1 MALRPDPGR
10 AAGDPGRLR
19 GTAARDALVAR
30 ALARPVK
37 TIVLV
42 FVLTR
47 LLALA
52 AMWAAA
58 TWVQNPAGVG
68 HLDPTVADL
77 FGLWDAQWYRRIAEG
92 GYPVPLP
99 VDPQTGII
107 TYSAWAFYP
116 AFPLLVR
123 AGTAIGLPFP
133 VAGLLVNL
141 PLGLLG
147 ALLVWRIFGLATHAA
162 PQAHRDRLALV
173 AACLWCFYPAT
184 GVLLI
189 PYSEALALVLIAA
202 TLFLLMRRSYWLA
215 ALTLLGLGY
224 TRAVAPAMGLAILVH
239 LLARAR
245 DERRAGTRLFAG
257 DRWSLTVLTVSV
269 AISALAWPA
278 TVGVLTGRPSAFF
291 DVQKAWGQEPQN
303 GPFVLWLAWAWEAR
317 GVFGVALIIATVAAY
332 LALVAGRH
340 GRWLPL
346 EVRAWALAYP
356 LYLLAVVR
364 PITSMWRFL
373 LLDFPAAALVASVAM
388 RTSAGER
395 IVPHWRRR
403 VALVALALCAAM
415 AWWTVAFLTYVPW
428 AATPP

>member
-1 MALRPDPGR
+1 MAVRPDPRRLAGR
-10 AAGDPGRLR
+10 AGTLR
-19 GTAARDALVAR
+19 GTAGRDALVAW
-30 ALARPVK
+30 ALARPVR
-37 TIVLV
+37 TIVAV
-42 FVLTR
+42 YALTR
-47 LLALA
+47 VLALA
-52 AMWAAA
+52 AMWVAA

-68 HLDPTVADL
+68 HLDPTVGDL
-77 FGLWDAQWYRRIAEG
+77 FGLWDAQWYRRIADS

-99 VDPQTGII
+99 VDPQTGVI
-107 TYSAWAFYP
+107 TYSAWAFFP

-123 AGTAIGLPFP
+123 AGMALGLPFP

-147 ALLVWRIFGLATHAA
+147 ALIVWRIFGLATHAA
-162 PQAHRDRLALV
+162 AQAHRDRLALV

-189 PYSEALALVLIAA
+189 PYSEALALVLIAG
-202 TLFLLMRRSYWLA
+202 TLFLVMRRSYWLA
-215 ALTLLGLGY
+215 TVTLLGLGY
-224 TRAVAPAMGLAILVH
+224 TRAVAPALGLAIVVH
-239 LLARAR
+239 IVARVR

-257 DRWSLTVLTVSV
+257 DRLALVVLTAAV
-269 AISALAWPA
+269 AVSALAWPV
-278 TVGVLTGRPSAFF
+278 TVGLLTGRPSAFF
-291 DVQKAWGQEPQN
+291 DVQAAWGQEPQS
-303 GPFVLWLAWAWEAR
+303 GPFVLWLEWAWEAR
-317 GVFGVALIIATVAAY
+317 GIFGVALIVGVVAAY

-340 GRWLPL
+340 GQWLPL

-395 IVPHWRRR
+395 IVSHWRRR
-403 VALVALALCAAM
+403 VALVVVALIAAM
-415 AWWTVAFLTYVPW
+415 VWWTAAFLTYVPW